1 MYLFIAILDTIAAIF
16 YGLNIEVKVAEKK
29 FNKNKGAII
38 YYGIMCIL
46 NSLAAAFFFNI
57 HINK

>member
-1 MYLFIAILDTIAAIF
+1 MYLFVAILDAIAAIF
-16 YGLNIEVKVAEKK
+16 YGLNIKIKVTEKK

-38 YYGIMCIL
+38 YYGIMCVL
-46 NSLAAAFFFNI
+46 SSLAAVLFFDI